1 MLWWIILI
9 VAAAVVIHGI
19 VIFNSLVRSRQMA
32 NEAWSGIDVQLKRRG
47 ELVPNLV
54 ESVKGY
60 AAHERDLLQRVT
72 ELRNAAQA
80 LSSADVERRA
90 EVEGALSVAVKR
102 LMALAEAYPDLKAS
116 TNFLELQQE
125 LSRLEDEIQMARR
138 YYNGSVRNLN
148 TLVESVP
155 SNIVAATFRFER
167 RKFFELADAEERAA
181 PQIALSQGAR

>member
-1 MLWWIILI
+1 MLTWIVLTII
-9 VAAAVVIHGI
+9 VAAIIYAVVI
-19 VIFNSLVRSRQMA
+19 FNNLVRSRQMT

-47 ELVPNLV
+47 ELIPNLV

-60 AAHERDLLQRVT
+60 AAHERELLARVT

-80 LSSADVERRA
+80 LPNADVERRA
-90 EVEGALSVAVKR
+90 EIEGALSVAVKR
-102 LMALAEAYPDLKAS
+102 IMALAEAYPDLKAS

-148 TLVESVP
+148 TLVQSFP
-155 SNIVAATFRFER
+155 SNLVAGTFRFDQ
-167 RKFFELADAEERAA
+167 RKFFELADASEGAV
-181 PQIALSQGAR
+181 PQVTLR